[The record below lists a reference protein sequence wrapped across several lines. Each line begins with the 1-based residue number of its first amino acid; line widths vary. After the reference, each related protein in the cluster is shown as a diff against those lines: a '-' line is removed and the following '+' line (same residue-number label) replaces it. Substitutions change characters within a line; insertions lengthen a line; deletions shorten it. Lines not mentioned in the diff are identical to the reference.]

1 MCREECCGLVS
12 AEEVEKQLI
21 LCQKEKQQQLTNFQG
36 EVKQRLNQHAKQ
48 WKQQQLQKSYDVLAR
63 ESHIVKQSSDSAM
76 RSTVKINTCT
86 YRSSDITIGDPR
98 VRYVS
103 TRVICDNKVFLEDED
118 GNGKLLFKEHSKTL
132 KETMRQIRNRLAALK
147 TVDSEELTLP
157 GGLWRVSPTRDNP
170 VSRRSPDV
178 RLPPAE
184 KHLSLLR
191 GYHDLPLQLLSP
203 TVDQQKNSKITL
215 QNHMCNCLSKVSYP
229 TGLAPAFNTDY
240 QAALVLRP
248 GTDKEDRKQR
258 QNQHLMYRRLFMDIE
273 REQVKEARRQKQH
286 KRKISK
292 IKKERETELHV
303 KEERLQKLAHTTGDR
318 QPFELEMPKNPEL
331 HERQQMT

>member
-1 MCREECCGLVS
+1 MRAKSWLVVNQAVLAERNPGAVASVGAWIEPGGPSEDLVS

-48 WKQQQLQKSYDVLAR
+48 WKQQQLQKSYDV
-63 ESHIVKQSSDSAM
+63 
-76 RSTVKINTCT
+76 
-86 YRSSDITIGDPR
+86 
-98 VRYVS
+98 
-103 TRVICDNKVFLEDED
+103 
-118 GNGKLLFKEHSKTL
+118 L